1 MTRILDPA
9 RANDAGV
16 VYVMTNAADQN
27 AIVAYQ
33 RAPDG
38 RLTERGRYATG
49 GRGSGVGVTVPP
61 DPLGSQDA
69 LLLREP
75 WLFAVNAGSN
85 EVSVFRAEGDRLTLR
100 DTVASGGRYPVSL
113 TFHAPWL
120 YVLNAGGVGTISGF
134 TLAPDGHL
142 TPHPAAVRSLGT
154 PTPDDGAQPHILES
168 PAQVGFSPHG
178 DRLVVSD
185 KGALSGQGRLLVF
198 AVAADGTPADRPVTT
213 ITTGPVPFSF
223 TFDPGGHLLVTDPSA
238 STVTAYALAAD
249 GSLQVRAVVASQQQA
264 TCWIGCTPD
273 GRYAYTDNTTSHT
286 TTGYRLGGDG
296 SVSVLDAGGVTASAG
311 AGALPIDLALS
322 ADGRFL
328 YTLNTGHGAVGMYAI
343 QADGRLRALGAVAGL
358 PVLQGVQGIAA
369 R

>member
-1 MTRILDPA
+1 MTHSPDPA
-9 RANDAGV
+9 RADDGAGV
-16 VYVMTNAADQN
+16 VYVMTNAAEQN
-27 AIVAYQ
+27 AIVTYQ

-38 RLTERGRYATG
+38 RLTERGRYATVG
-49 GRGSGVGVTVPP
+49 LGSGAGGTVPP

-85 EVSVFRAEGDRLTLR
+85 EVSVFRTAGDRLTLR

-134 TLAPDGHL
+134 TLAPDGRL
-142 TPHPAAVRSLGT
+142 TPHPGALRSLGT

-168 PAQVGFSPHG
+168 PAQVGFTPHG

-198 AVAADGTPADRPVTT
+198 AVAADGTPAERPVPT
-213 ITTGPVPFSF
+213 ITAGRVPFSF
-223 TFDPGGHLLVTDPSA
+223 TFTAGGHLLVTDPSA

-249 GSLQVRAVVASQQQA
+249 GSLRVRAVVAPPAPA
-264 TCWIGCTPD
+264 TP
-273 GRYAYTDNTTSHT
+273 
-286 TTGYRLGGDG
+286 
-296 SVSVLDAGGVTASAG
+296 
-311 AGALPIDLALS
+311 ALLA
-322 ADGRFL
+322 
-328 YTLNTGHGAVGMYAI
+328 
-343 QADGRLRALGAVAGL
+343 
-358 PVLQGVQGIAA
+358 PP
-369 R
+369 